1 MKTYTDSE
9 AALGA
14 RFALDYRILCAV
26 AVRTNGAVR
35 RRQLQSFVRGAAFLA
50 LRGGLRRISKVVA
63 TLRALRRRLLLR
75 EVAPILERLIRR
87 RRLALRGDQI
97 APLDDGGEDGKD
109 DERTDAAVADEGRS
123 RTHCGTHAVCV

>member
-14 RFALDYRILCAV
+14 RFALGHRILCAV

-50 LRGGLRRISKVVA
+50 LRRISKVVA

-123 RTHCGTHAVCV
+123 RTHCGTDAVCV